1 MSGFWRAAPRSLGV
15 PVNLNTSHLL
25 QSQQLDEWSKD
36 WTWILE
42 SSEEFSKISETQRLD
57 HSLEAG
63 PGPSSVQLGREA
75 GYLHLCRVDTRQREQ
90 SGL

>member
-36 WTWILE
+36 
-42 SSEEFSKISETQRLD
+42 
-57 HSLEAG
+57 
-63 PGPSSVQLGREA
+63 
-75 GYLHLCRVDTRQREQ
+75 
-90 SGL
+90 